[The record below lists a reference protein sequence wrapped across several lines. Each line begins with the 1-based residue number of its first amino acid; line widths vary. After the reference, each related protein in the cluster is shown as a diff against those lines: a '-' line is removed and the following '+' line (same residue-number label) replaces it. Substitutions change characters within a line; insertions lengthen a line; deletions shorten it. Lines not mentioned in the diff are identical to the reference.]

1 MLKKFSVS
9 NFKNFENRIEVDF
22 GKHSNYEFNKDIVQD
37 DCISKCMVYG
47 INGSGKSNLALA
59 IFDIVLH
66 LTDKEKLVDK
76 YLPFYHNLNSK
87 KLEAEFEYTYIF
99 DGIELIYSYRK
110 KDPFTLTYEKIMID
124 GVEVFW
130 FDYLQNNGECKL
142 RGTENLNL
150 IQQEDMGGG
159 QISRIKYIKSN
170 SMLFE
175 NEVNRTFIS
184 FIRSVESMLL
194 FYSLDQNR
202 YQGFRNGGES
212 YTQGILRANKMED
225 FEVFLKG
232 NQIDY
237 NLVEMN
243 INGIPEIGCRM
254 GKNIVPFSLVAST
267 GTKSLALFFYWYISL
282 NNVSLVYIDEFDAF
296 YHHELAIKL
305 VELLRDKKDTQ
316 VIFSTH
322 NTDLLS
328 NDILRPDAYYKIHDN
343 RIDSLSALTSKDL
356 RQAHNIQKMYKA
368 GAFSEQSS

>member
-1 MLKKFSVS
+1 MLKKFAVS
-9 NFKNFENRIEVDF
+9 NFKNFENCIEVDF
-22 GKHSNYEFNKDIVQD
+22 GKHSNYEFNKNIIQE

-66 LTDKEKLVDK
+66 LTDKEKLIDK
-76 YLPFYHNLNSK
+76 YLPFYLNLNSK
-87 KLEAEFEYTYIF
+87 KTEAEFEYTYVF
-99 DGIELIYSYRK
+99 DGVELIYSYRK
-110 KDPFTLTYEKIMID
+110 KDPFTLIYEKIVID
-124 GVEVFW
+124 GTEVFW
-130 FDYLQNNGECKL
+130 FDYVQNNGDCKL
-142 RGTENLNL
+142 HGTENLNL
-150 IQQEDMGGG
+150 IQQEDMGGN

-170 SMLFE
+170 SLLFE
-175 NEVNRTFIS
+175 NKINKAFVS
-184 FIRSVESMLL
+184 FIRSVENMLL

-212 YTQGILRANKMED
+212 YTQGIVRASKMEE
-225 FEVFLKG
+225 FEIFLKN

-237 NLVEMN
+237 ELVEINM
-243 INGIPEIGCRM
+243 NGIPEIGCKM
-254 GKNIVPFSLVAST
+254 GNNVVPFSMVAST

-305 VELLRDKKDTQ
+305 VELLKNKDDTQ

-328 NDILRPDAYYKIHDN
+328 NDILRPDAYYEIQNN
-343 RIDSLSALTSKDL
+343 RIDSLSTLTTKDL

-368 GAFSEQSS
+368 GAFSGQSS